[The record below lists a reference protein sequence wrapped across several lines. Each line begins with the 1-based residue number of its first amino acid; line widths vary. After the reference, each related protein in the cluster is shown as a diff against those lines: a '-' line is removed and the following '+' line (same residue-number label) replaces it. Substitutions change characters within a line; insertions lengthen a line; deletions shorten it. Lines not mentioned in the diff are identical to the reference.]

1 LKAIQIS
8 RTGGTDVLDLVEIP
22 TPSPG
27 AGEVLVK
34 AEAIGVNYFDTMIR
48 SGRYRWMPKL
58 PFVLGNEMSGV
69 IAAAG
74 AGVRALKVGQRVL
87 VSGFENDHRGGLYA
101 EYAAV
106 PERAAVPLPENVGAD
121 GATALPNYQLAH
133 ILLHHAARGV
143 TPKTVVV
150 YGAAGGVGTALID
163 VARLAGATVIGTAGS
178 AEKCSF
184 VRARAAAHAIDYT
197 KEPVFERVL
206 SLTGGRGA
214 DIIFDHVAGKAFTDG
229 LKMVAPLGMI
239 VSYAVLGG
247 MPEDDLFKAM
257 RANIEKSP
265 AVRCFTMHTYDH
277 MEEPRREALTR
288 ALDLLASGKVK
299 PAIAAH
305 LPLAEARRAHEMI
318 EQRSALGKIVLKP

>member
-1 LKAIQIS
+1 
-8 RTGGTDVLDLVEIP
+8 
-22 TPSPG
+22 
-27 AGEVLVK
+27 
-34 AEAIGVNYFDTMIR
+34 
-48 SGRYRWMPKL
+48 
-58 PFVLGNEMSGV
+58 
-69 IAAAG
+69 
-74 AGVRALKVGQRVL
+74 VRALKVGQRVL

-121 GATALPNYQLAH
+121 EATALPNYQLAH

-143 TPKTVVV
+143 TPKTIVV

-163 VARLAGATVIGTAGS
+163 VARIAGAEVIGTAGS

-184 VRARAAAHAIDYT
+184 VRARGAAHAVDYT
-197 KEPVFERVL
+197 KEPVVERVL
-206 SLTGGRGA
+206 ALTGGRGA

-257 RANIEKSP
+257 RAHIEKSP
-265 AVRCFTMHTYDH
+265 AVRCFTMHTYDP
-277 MEEPRREALTR
+277 MEEPRREALART
-288 ALDLLASGKVK
+288 LDLLDSGGVK
-299 PAIAAH
+299 PAIGAR
-305 LPLAEARRAHEMI
+305 LPLAEARRAHELI
-318 EQRSALGKIVLKP
+318 EQRRAFGKIVLKP